1 MAVFRC
7 RIVQLPAYN
16 PYAAFCSDAPASDG
30 VEPEEGKRELG
41 TICVIRSKRMKSLV
55 PRIIETVA
63 LFLMMPIPRDP
74 LGRNLGGSDPGDP
87 TPWET
92 YTVNFEV

>member
-1 MAVFRC
+1 
-7 RIVQLPAYN
+7 
-16 PYAAFCSDAPASDG
+16 
-30 VEPEEGKRELG
+30 
-41 TICVIRSKRMKSLV
+41 MKSLV